1 LAGRKDFR
9 TQRPGFAKATPRQAQ
24 EEVTQLTTKTRIAF
38 AFALAVCC
46 GCQRTVE
53 ERLAELGAKPGQVV
67 TLREAT
73 FDPTIAEGLTLVD
86 FWADWCAPCRQQSVI
101 LAEVAQAVSNRA
113 VVARFDI
120 ETSKKRVKQFN
131 LEYLPTLVLF
141 KDGKPLQTFTGLTER
156 VTLVVAVS
164 SSSGQ

>member
-1 LAGRKDFR
+1 MTHVIRKR
-9 TQRPGFAKATPRQAQ
+9 
-24 EEVTQLTTKTRIAF
+24 KTHKHLPLLF
-38 AFALAVCC
+38 AFALALT
-46 GCQRTVE
+46 GCQRTVD
-53 ERLAELGAKPGQVV
+53 ERLAVLGAKPGQVA

-73 FDPTIAEGLTLVD
+73 FDQTIAEGVTLVD
-86 FWADWCAPCRQQSVI
+86 FWADWCTPCQQQSVI

-120 ETSKKRVKQFN
+120 ESSKKRVKQFK

-156 VTLVVAVS
+156 ATLEMAVGEG
-164 SSSGQ
+164 SGR

>member
-1 LAGRKDFR
+1 MTRLKNKLRI
-9 TQRPGFAKATPRQAQ
+9 
-24 EEVTQLTTKTRIAF
+24 TKLSALLI
-38 AFALAVCC
+38 ALAALT
-46 GCQRTVE
+46 GCQRTVD
-53 ERLAELGAKPGQVV
+53 ERLAVLGAKPGQVA

-73 FDPTIAEGLTLVD
+73 FDPTIAEGVTLVD
-86 FWADWCAPCRQQSVI
+86 FWADWCAPCHQQSVI

-120 ETSKKRVKQFN
+120 ETSKKRVKQFK

-156 VTLVVAVS
+156 ATLEKCVKKC
-164 SSSGQ
+164 Q

>member
-1 LAGRKDFR
+1 MTRVKNKLCI
-9 TQRPGFAKATPRQAQ
+9 
-24 EEVTQLTTKTRIAF
+24 TKLSALL
-38 AFALAVCC
+38 FALVALA
-46 GCQRTVE
+46 GCQRTVD
-53 ERLAELGAKPGQVV
+53 ERLAVLGAKPGQVA

-73 FDPTIAEGLTLVD
+73 FDQTIAEGVTLVD
-86 FWADWCAPCRQQSVI
+86 FWADWCAPCQQQSVI

-120 ETSKKRVKQFN
+120 ESSKQRVKQFK

-156 VTLVVAVS
+156 ATLEMAVGEG
-164 SSSGQ
+164 SGR

>member
-1 LAGRKDFR
+1 MTRLKNKLRI
-9 TQRPGFAKATPRQAQ
+9 
-24 EEVTQLTTKTRIAF
+24 TKLSALLI
-38 AFALAVCC
+38 ALAALA
-46 GCQRTVE
+46 GCQRTVD
-53 ERLAELGAKPGQVV
+53 ERLAVLGAKPGQVA

-86 FWADWCAPCRQQSVI
+86 FWADWCEPCQQQSVI

-120 ETSKKRVKQFN
+120 ETSKKRVKQFK

-156 VTLVVAVS
+156 ATLEKCVKKC
-164 SSSGQ
+164 Q